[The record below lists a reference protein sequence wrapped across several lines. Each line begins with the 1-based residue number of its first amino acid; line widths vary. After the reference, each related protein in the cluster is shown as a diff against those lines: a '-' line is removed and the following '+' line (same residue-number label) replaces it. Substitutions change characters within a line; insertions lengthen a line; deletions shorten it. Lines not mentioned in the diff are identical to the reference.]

1 MKDKLVR
8 IGVFYDGN
16 FFLHISNYYNY
27 EHSRQRRLSIAG
39 LHEFIVRTVSEL
51 EEENPQHCRIIDAHY
66 FRGRLSAH
74 EANQRGDM
82 LYWDRL
88 FDDILMSAGVATH
101 YLPLKMVNGRREERG
116 IDVWLALEAYELSIH
131 KGFDVVVLIASDGD
145 YVSLVR
151 KLHALGVRVMLL
163 SWDFDFLADNGKQM
177 VTRTSQDLLEEVT
190 YPLVMHELIDNG
202 LRKNDP
208 VIANIFVAGES
219 RKKTVV
225 APEDVPEGAE
235 TSVILSLKNG
245 FGFIRYPPNNLFFHH
260 SSLVNADFND
270 IEEGDT
276 VAFNIGTNDEG
287 EEIAI
292 DVQTLS

>member
-1 MKDKLVR
+1 
-8 IGVFYDGN
+8 
-16 FFLHISNYYNY
+16 
-27 EHSRQRRLSIAG
+27 
-39 LHEFIVRTVSEL
+39 
-51 EEENPQHCRIIDAHY
+51 
-66 FRGRLSAH
+66 
-74 EANQRGDM
+74 
-82 LYWDRL
+82 
-88 FDDILMSAGVATH
+88 
-101 YLPLKMVNGRREERG
+101 
-116 IDVWLALEAYELSIH
+116 
-131 KGFDVVVLIASDGD
+131 
-145 YVSLVR
+145 VSLVR

-202 LRKNDP
+202 LRKSDP

-219 RKKTVV
+219 RKKAIVN
-225 APEDVPEGAE
+225 PEDVPEGAE